1 MTAKGTPSKRGCL
14 AEICVVDT
22 GSLRSAFAGRL
33 LADLGAEVWKI
44 EPPGGDPARR
54 QAPCLRAAPG
64 RSLSFELYNAG
75 KRSLVVD
82 PSNEGELARLRHLL
96 RNADVW
102 IDSTGPGEDPA
113 WPLDPGAIGRD
124 NPRLV
129 TAGVTRFGLDGPF
142 SRYTATDLVA
152 QAAGGMIFTNGF
164 PGEAPLQG
172 FGLQA
177 YHAASAYAVIGILLA
192 LIERARSG
200 CGQTIDVSLQEAAA
214 GALEETSAAWNSERR
229 VEVRRGPVHWTRVF
243 RTVRCRDG
251 YVMVCL
257 IGDWTTL
264 LGWMTE
270 RGEGAELGGEEW
282 EDFSYRRDHAD
293 EVYRAI
299 DRWAA
304 VMTASEILDGAQLR
318 RLPFAAVRPP
328 EALLSDPQIRSRG
341 FFSPLSD
348 GLVFP
353 GPPFRMSKTPLCTRG
368 PAPRLGEHP
377 EEPSRPTGASPQ
389 PRRAEAP
396 RRVLE
401 GTRIL
406 DFTHVVAGPLA
417 TRVLADHGADV
428 IKIERKV
435 TLDLGERRGG
445 FYGDLNRGK
454 QSLILDL
461 SDPRGVDLARRLA
474 ALSDVVIDNFSSRV
488 MGQWGLDHQSLRKV
502 RTDIITVG
510 MSGFGK
516 TGPHKDYV
524 SFGPTLHALCGHTLL
539 MRRPPGEPAG
549 WGFSHSDI
557 CAGLNGAIAVL
568 AALYH
573 RARTGEGQAIDLSQL
588 ESVAAFMGPALLDMA
603 NNGAIPEPA
612 VNRSQ
617 EGPAAPHG
625 IYRAAGDDRWVA
637 IAVMTDADWR
647 RFGAAVAEP
656 WVDDPSFASIEAR
669 VSNAAALDEAVES
682 WTMRRS
688 PEETT
693 TLLQSRGVPAFT
705 VANGEDLCERDPQLR
720 ARGYW
725 ARVPTPEGG
734 VAVLDGVP
742 SRLSRTPGAVA
753 APGPLHG
760 EHTDRVLAEVLGVAR
775 DEIRE
780 LRTAKVVA

>member
-1 MTAKGTPSKRGCL
+1 MRGCL
-14 AEICVVDT
+14 AEICVVET
-22 GSLRSAFAGRL
+22 GSLRSALAGRL
-33 LADLGAEVWKI
+33 LADMGAEVWKI
-44 EPPGGDPARR
+44 EPPGGDHARR
-54 QAPCLRAAPG
+54 QGPFLHAAPG

-82 PSNEGELARLRHLL
+82 PRSERDIERLRRLFRH
-96 RNADVW
+96 ADVW
-102 IDSTGPGEDPA
+102 IDSTGPGETPA
-113 WPLDPGAIGRD
+113 WPFDAAAIARE

-129 TAGVTRFGLDGPF
+129 TARVTPFGLDGPF

-164 PGEAPLQG
+164 PNEAPLQG

-177 YHAASAYAVIGILLA
+177 YHAGAAYAVIGILLA
-192 LIERARSG
+192 LLERERSG
-200 CGQTIDVSLQEAAA
+200 IGQEIDVSLQEAVA

-229 VEVRRGPVHWTRVF
+229 IEVRRGPVHWSRVF

-270 RGEGAELGGEEW
+270 RAEGAELAGEEW
-282 EDFSYRRDHAD
+282 EDFSYRRERSDD
-293 EVYRAI
+293 IYRAI

-304 VMTASEILDGAQLR
+304 GMTATEILYGAQLR

-328 EALLSDPQIRSRG
+328 ESLLTDPQIASRG

-353 GPPFRMSKTPLCTRG
+353 GSPFRMSKTPLRTRA
-368 PAPRLGEHP
+368 PAPKLGGHREK
-377 EEPSRPTGASPQ
+377 PSRRNVASPQ
-389 PRRAEAP
+389 GRPAAAT

-401 GTRIL
+401 GTRVL

-417 TRVLADHGADV
+417 TRILADHGAQV
-428 IKIERKV
+428 IKVERKA

-461 SDPRGVDLARRLA
+461 SDPRGLELARRLA
-474 ALSDVVIDNFSSRV
+474 ARSDVVVDNFSSRV
-488 MGQWGLDHQSLRKV
+488 MGQWGLDYESLCKV
-502 RTDIITVG
+502 RADMITVA

-539 MRRPPGEPAG
+539 LRRPPGEPAG

-557 CAGLNGAIAVL
+557 CAGLNGAIATL

-573 RARTGEGQAIDLSQL
+573 RSRTGEGQAIDLSQL
-588 ESVAAFMGPALLDMA
+588 ESVAAYMGPVLLDMA
-603 NNGAIPEPA
+603 NNRAVPDPA

-617 EGPAAPHG
+617 EGAGAPHG
-625 IYRAAGDDRWVA
+625 VYRGAGDDRWVA
-637 IAVMTDADWR
+637 IAVLGDDDWR
-647 RFGAAVAEP
+647 RFRAAVGEP
-656 WVDDPSFASIEAR
+656 WVEDPTFASIEAR
-669 VSNAAALDEAVES
+669 VANAAALEEAVEA
-682 WTMRRS
+682 WTSRRS

-693 TLLQSRGVPAFT
+693 TLLQARGVPAFT

-734 VAVLDGVP
+734 VVVLDGVP
-742 SRLSRTPGAVA
+742 SRLSRTPGGVV

-760 EHTDRVLAEVLGVAR
+760 EHTDRVLAEVLDLGP
-775 DEIRE
+775 DEIRD
-780 LRTAKVVA
+780 LRAAKIVA